1 MEAGKHV
8 MCEKP
13 VGAEVAELERL
24 QSVAEKSGVVLMP
37 GHNYVY
43 EPPLCAVGPPP
54 PPQFHDAYTC

>member
-1 MEAGKHV
+1 MAMEGGKHV

-24 QSVAEKSGVVLMP
+24 QSVADKAGVVLMP

-43 EPPLCAVGPPP
+43 EPPL
-54 PPQFHDAYTC
+54 